1 MLTYTAKP
9 RRYEKIVRQLE
20 KSMLSGDLVPGDR
33 LPSEREL
40 MATFGV
46 GRGSIREALFA
57 LQKMGLVAL
66 TAGERAF
73 VTRPTAE
80 NIVRELSGSARQ
92 LLAAPDGVRLFQHG
106 RRLLECALAREAAE
120 QAHPEGVR
128 RVFEALEANRTA
140 TTLARAVATD
150 IEFHY
155 RIAEM
160 SGNPMLT
167 ALHTA
172 LSEWL
177 REQRTT
183 SVRAKGARPDAHK
196 AHRRIYDAIARRDPD
211 GAAAAMR
218 RHLEEVEAY
227 YWQAA
232 EVPQQSSAAARR
244 PKESARKVRQPV
256 E

>member
-9 RRYEKIVRQLE
+9 RRYERIVRQLE
-20 KSMLSGDLVPGDR
+20 KSMLAGELVPGDR

-66 TAGERAF
+66 TAGERAY

-92 LLAAPDGVRLFQHG
+92 LLAAPDGVKLFQHG

-120 QAHPEGVR
+120 KAHPGGIR
-128 RVFEALEANRTA
+128 RLFEALEANRTA
-140 TTLARAVATD
+140 TNLARAVTTD

-172 LSEWL
+172 LGEWL

-183 SVRAKGARPDAHK
+183 SVRATGARPDAHN
-196 AHRRIYDAIARRDPD
+196 AHRRIYDAIAARDSD

-218 RHLEEVEAY
+218 KHLEEVEAY
-227 YWQAA
+227 YWLAA
-232 EVPQQSSAAARR
+232 TAPPEALAA
-244 PKESARKVRQPV
+244 SARKRRPR
-256 E
+256 